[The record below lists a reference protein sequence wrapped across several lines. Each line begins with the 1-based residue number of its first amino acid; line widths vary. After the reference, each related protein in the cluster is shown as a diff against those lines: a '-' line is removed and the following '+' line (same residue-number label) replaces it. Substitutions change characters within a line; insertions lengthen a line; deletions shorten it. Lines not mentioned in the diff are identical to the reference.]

1 MLILLIY
8 SLGEVLCLPLAELL
22 TCKKDSSKWSQ
33 ENPKGSFTLC
43 LVLVPPRTSNVG
55 PASSQIMLLVDVI
68 ESFLR
73 TEEFMNRIGS
83 TFSHRG
89 EGLKV

>member
-1 MLILLIY
+1 MLMLLIY
-8 SLGEVLCLPLAELL
+8 SLGEVVCLPLAEVL

-43 LVLVPPRTSNVG
+43 LVLVPPRLSNVG
-55 PASSQIMLLVDVI
+55 ASSSSQIMLLVDVI

-83 TFSHRG
+83 TFSHG
-89 EGLKV
+89 

>member
-1 MLILLIY
+1 MVP
-8 SLGEVLCLPLAELL
+8 GE
-22 TCKKDSSKWSQ
+22 SQ
-33 ENPKGSFTLC
+33 GFFYFVSG
-43 LVLVPPRTSNVG
+43 VVPPRLSNVG

-89 EGLKV
+89 EGLKVQ